1 MNRNTGI
8 LIIAVIVIVIIGALA
23 AFMMPSA
30 ETATASQTLMVI
42 NNNAPDHWAKSVVVM
57 ENVTKKDG
65 SITNVYVEAWKEPST
80 GRSVINLTQELG
92 YGNEALPAGTT
103 FRMKMW
109 SEPYS
114 ANSTGEVN
122 MNLSLNGGDENHIDN
137 ETTKFDII
145 ASHVLYQLPA
155 DITQGKTE
163 ITLDA
168 AKGAAFLEGM
178 NTIYVEVIVTVNADG
193 SVTITPVTQPVLCEL
208 IAGMYC
214 VN

>member
-8 LIIAVIVIVIIGALA
+8 IIIVVIAVLLVGALA
-23 AFMMPSA
+23 AFMMPS
-30 ETATASQTLMVI
+30 TTSTSASQTLMVI
-42 NNNAPDHWAKSVVVM
+42 DNNAPDHWAKSVAVM

-65 SITNVYVEAWKEPST
+65 SITNVYAESWKEPST

-92 YGNEALPAGTT
+92 YDNEALPAGTT

-114 ANSTGEVN
+114 ANDTGEVN
-122 MNLSLNGGDENHIDN
+122 MNLGLNGGDENHIDN
-137 ETTKFDII
+137 ETTRFDVI
-145 ASHVLYQLPA
+145 ASHILYQLPA

-163 ITLDA
+163 ITLDP

-208 IAGMYC
+208 IAGIS
-214 VN
+214 

>member
-8 LIIAVIVIVIIGALA
+8 IIIVVIAVLLVGVLA
-23 AFMMPSA
+23 AFMMRAPTS
-30 ETATASQTLMVI
+30 TTASQTLMVI
-42 NNNAPDHWAKSVVVM
+42 DNNAPDHWAHSVAVI

-65 SITNVYVEAWKEPST
+65 SITNVYVESWKEPST

-92 YGNEALPAGTT
+92 YDNEALPAGTT

-109 SEPYS
+109 TEPYS
-114 ANSTGEVN
+114 ANTTGEVN
-122 MNLSLNGGDENHIDN
+122 MNLGLNGGDENHIDN
-137 ETTKFDII
+137 EATRFDVI
-145 ASHVLYQLPA
+145 ASHILYQLPA
-155 DITQGKTE
+155 DITQGKTD
-163 ITLDA
+163 ITLDP

-208 IAGMYC
+208 IAGIS
-214 VN
+214 